1 MTIAI
6 FLHSMQMRLP
16 FLTRWAGRL
25 GVLLGPVLC
34 VLHLFAASIFPPY
47 GRLVL
52 TQYDAVLFTGSLLA
66 AAPTAQYFILL
77 GSVFSILWVILWAF
91 RFGLALRSW
100 IIRRRVA

>member
-6 FLHSMQMRLP
+6 FLDSMQMRMP

-47 GRLVL
+47 GHHVL
-52 TQYDAVLFTGSLLA
+52 AQYDAVQLTGSFL
-66 AAPTAQYFILL
+66 AAPTAQYFILSGL
-77 GSVFSILWVILWAF
+77 VFSVLWMILWAV
-91 RFGLALRSW
+91 RCGLALLGW
-100 IIRRRVA
+100 IIRRRAA

>member
-6 FLHSMQMRLP
+6 FLDSMQMRLP

-66 AAPTAQYFILL
+66 APTAQYFILL
-77 GSVFSILWVILWAF
+77 GSVFSILWVILWAV
-91 RFGLALRSW
+91 RCGLALRSW